1 MSFGTANSPPMLPWV
16 PGASMDLKEL
26 PHHAFE
32 RHPWEIVRADF
43 YLRLLRENITKTSL
57 SALDIG
63 SGDGYFARR
72 LLADL
77 PTVTRM
83 TCFDPG
89 YDAARLAEQA
99 HGDPNLAFTAQRPR
113 GTFDLVLLLDVLE
126 HAADDQALLSDASAS
141 AAQPGGW
148 LLLSAPAHPLLF
160 SHHDELLGHQRRY
173 APARLR
179 ALAVAAGVDVVAHG
193 QLFASLLA
201 PRALAKLGETA
212 RGARATAAPAAGRSE
227 TALGTW
233 HHGAMVTAAVKTLL
247 ALDATASRFAA
258 NWRLPLPGL
267 STWVLARRP

>member
-1 MSFGTANSPPMLPWV
+1 MLPWV
-16 PGASMDLKEL
+16 PGAPMDLKEL
-26 PHHAFE
+26 PYHSFE
-32 RHPWEIVRADF
+32 RHPWEIARADF
-43 YLRLLRENITKTSL
+43 FLRLLRDNISKNAT

-77 PTVTRM
+77 PAVTRA

-89 YDAARLAEQA
+89 YVAAWLAEQA
-99 HGDPNLAFTAQRPR
+99 HGDPSLAFTAQRPH

-126 HAADDQALLSDASAS
+126 HVADDEALLAEAIAS
-141 AAQPGGW
+141 AASPGGW
-148 LLLSAPAHPLLF
+148 LLMSAPAHPLLF
-160 SHHDELLGHQRRY
+160 SHHDELLGHRRRY

-179 ALAVAAGVDVVAHG
+179 ALAVTSGVDVVAHG

-212 RGARATAAPAAGRSE
+212 RGARPTDAPAPSRIE

-233 HHGAMVTAAVKTLL
+233 HHGAMVTSAVKTLL

-258 NWRLPLPGL
+258 TWRLPLPGL